1 LTQPTVLIIG
11 ASGFIGGWVTE
22 ALHAAGGTTLR
33 AGVRGMARAGQLTE
47 LASVRLVR
55 CDLLDRSSLEAALEG
70 VDTVIN
76 CARDHDVSGGTV
88 AGARLLTECA
98 AAKGVGTLIQ
108 LSSVAVYGAATGLVT
123 EDTPPVSPVN
133 AYGLEKRAAE
143 EVCRAAAGPKLR
155 VVVLRP
161 SLVYGPRGEEWT
173 AAFLRDIFAD
183 RLRRLGP
190 AGTGQAN
197 LVYAG
202 DLARFIVQLTG
213 AELSEFL
220 LFNVNGAEIPT
231 FDEYFNRLSFA
242 VALGPL
248 AYRRTTTHMVEL
260 RRQARRV
267 ARLAVRQATKASRG
281 THRFV
286 PGLASFL
293 DAAAEK
299 VRYGFGDEPPDNYA
313 KPVTYCI
320 DRARAH
326 GFRPETSLDE
336 GIAASVAWARASGV
350 AREDRSRAAR

>member
-1 LTQPTVLIIG
+1 MTRRTTLVIG

-22 ALHAAGGTTLR
+22 TLHAAGGTRLQV
-33 AGVRGMARAGQLTE
+33 GVRSTARAGWLEE
-47 LASVRLVR
+47 LPSVKLVR
-55 CDLLDRSSLEAALEG
+55 CDLLERSSLEAALES

-76 CARDHDVSGGTV
+76 CARDHVVSGGTV
-88 AGARLLTECA
+88 AGTRLLTECM

-108 LSSVAVYGAATGLVT
+108 LSSVAVYGTVTGLVT

-133 AYGLEKRAAE
+133 AYGLEKRIAE

-173 AAFLRDIFAD
+173 AAFLRNIFAN
-183 RLRRLGP
+183 RLRRLGA
-190 AGTGQAN
+190 AGAGRAN

-202 DLARFIVQLTG
+202 DLARFISQIN
-213 AELSEFL
+213 AMELPEFL
-220 LFNVNGAEIPT
+220 LFNVNGVELPT
-231 FDEYFNRLSFA
+231 FDEYFSRLNFA
-242 VALGPL
+242 IGRGPL
-248 AYRRTTTHMVEL
+248 ADRPSNTHMVEL

-267 ARLAVRQATKASRG
+267 ARLAIRQATRASRG

-293 DAAAEK
+293 DAVAEK
-299 VRYGFGDEPPDNYA
+299 VRYGFGDEPPDTYA
-313 KPVTYCI
+313 KPVTYSI

-326 GFRPETSLDE
+326 GFCPVTSLDE
-336 GIAASVAWARASGV
+336 GIAASVAWARVSGL
-350 AREDRSRAAR
+350 AQEHRSRPAR

>member
-1 LTQPTVLIIG
+1 MTQPTTLVIG

-22 ALHAAGGTTLR
+22 ALHAAGRTTLR
-33 AGVRGMARAGQLTE
+33 AGVRGTTRADRLAE
-47 LASVRLVR
+47 LASVKLVC
-55 CDLLDRSSLEAALEG
+55 CDILGRSSLEAALEG

-88 AGARLLTECA
+88 MGARLLTECA

-133 AYGLEKRAAE
+133 AYGLEKHAAE
-143 EVCRAAAGPKLR
+143 EICRAAAGPRLH

-183 RLRRLGP
+183 RLRRLGA

-202 DLARFIVQLTG
+202 DLARFIVQLIGT
-213 AELSEFL
+213 ELPEFL

-231 FDEYFNRLSFA
+231 FDEYFNHLSFA
-242 VALGPL
+242 VGLGPL
-248 AYRRTTTHMVEL
+248 AYKQTNKHIAAL
-260 RRQARRV
+260 RRQVRRG
-267 ARLAVRQATKASRG
+267 ARLAVRQVTKASRS

-286 PGLASFL
+286 PGLPGFL

-299 VRYGFGDEPPDNYA
+299 LRYGFGDEPPDNYA
-313 KPVTYCI
+313 KSVIYSI

-336 GIAASVAWARASGV
+336 GIAASVAWARASGL
-350 AREDRSRAAR
+350 ARKHRSRAIG